1 MGIGGEV
8 ESRPD
13 LLLLLS
19 LLLVILLHP
28 LLDHGDVRRLVLA
41 GLVFIPVILSTIR
54 LSQIKDW
61 AWPSVLLVAGVLI
74 FGIADRFR
82 PHPAFAASRF
92 GLLAAY
98 FGLTAVGLFSYLKN
112 ADFITNSHLYTAVS
126 IYLLLG
132 FVWFGL
138 YSSITSFY
146 PNAIVSSQH
155 AISDRPSELLYF
167 SLATLTTLGY
177 GDVVAVNSEVRILA
191 VLEAVTGVLYV
202 AITVAV
208 LVSSYRRQGSRSE
221 PGTPST

>member
-1 MGIGGEV
+1 
-8 ESRPD
+8 
-13 LLLLLS
+13 LLLLS
-19 LLLVILLHP
+19 LLLVIPLHP
-28 LLDHGDVRRLVLA
+28 LLDHGDVRRLILG

-112 ADFITNSHLYTAVS
+112 ADFITNSHLYAAVS

-132 FVWFGL
+132 LLWFVL
-138 YSSITSFY
+138 YSSITSLY
-146 PNAIVSSQH
+146 PNVILSSQRG
-155 AISDRPSELLYF
+155 IPNRPSELLYF
-167 SLATLTTLGY
+167 SAWRLSPL
-177 GDVVAVNSEVRILA
+177 
-191 VLEAVTGVLYV
+191 
-202 AITVAV
+202 
-208 LVSSYRRQGSRSE
+208 
-221 PGTPST
+221 

>member
-1 MGIGGEV
+1 MPMQAEV
-8 ESRPD
+8 KSRPD

-19 LLLVILLHP
+19 LLLVIVLHP

-41 GLVFIPVILSTIR
+41 GVVFIPVILSTIR

-61 AWPSVLLVAGVLI
+61 AWPSVLLVAGILI
-74 FGIADRFR
+74 FGIADRFG
-82 PHPAFAASRF
+82 PHPVFAASRF
-92 GLLAAY
+92 GLLATY
-98 FGLTAVGLFSYLKN
+98 LGLTAVGLFSYLKN

-132 FVWFGL
+132 LVWFGL
-138 YSSITSFY
+138 YSSITSLY

-155 AISDRPSELLYF
+155 AISDRHSELLYF

-202 AITVAV
+202 AITVAI